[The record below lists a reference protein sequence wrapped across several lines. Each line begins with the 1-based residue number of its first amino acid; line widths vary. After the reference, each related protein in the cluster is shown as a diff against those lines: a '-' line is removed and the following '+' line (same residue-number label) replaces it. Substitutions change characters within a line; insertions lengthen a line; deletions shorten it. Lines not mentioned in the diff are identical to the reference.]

1 MPLDTP
7 QKINHIRAIQARI
20 LAGRTR
26 NVVFVYQ
33 TAGTTTY
40 TYALVAVIWR
50 VQDILD
56 PQIPAAAG
64 NAPGVPFDV
73 QMVCPIATVFVGVV
87 YVADATVATAG
98 AVAAAE
104 KYELIEP
111 VPVGILPGG
120 THIKAILRRL
130 R

>member
-1 MPLDTP
+1 MPLNTP
-7 QKINHIRAIQARI
+7 QKIAHIQAIQSTI
-20 LAGRTR
+20 LQGRTR

-33 TAGTTTY
+33 TTGTTTY

-50 VQDILD
+50 PQDILN

-64 NAPGVPFDV
+64 NAPGVPFDT
-73 QMVCPIATVFVGVV
+73 QMQCPLGTNFTGLV
-87 YVADATVATAG
+87 YIADATVATAA
-98 AVAAAE
+98 AVAAAK
-104 KYELIEP
+104 KYELIEA

-120 THIKAILRRL
+120 THIKATLRYL